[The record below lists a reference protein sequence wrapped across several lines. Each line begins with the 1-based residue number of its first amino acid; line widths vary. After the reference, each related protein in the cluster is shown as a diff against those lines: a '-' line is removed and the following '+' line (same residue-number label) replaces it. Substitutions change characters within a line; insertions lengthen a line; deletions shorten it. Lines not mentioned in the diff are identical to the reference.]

1 MSEGGGPSAAGST
14 SLLKKPVRAE
24 LGGVSS
30 RIPLA
35 LITTRTVGCKVHGT
49 SPWMCLC
56 PDASELRVIF
66 PVFNIFCAGPV
77 ELCLY
82 FAFMGGA
89 LTW

>member
-1 MSEGGGPSAAGST
+1 MSEGGGPSAAGGP

-24 LGGVSS
+24 LGGLSS

-35 LITTRTVGCKVHGT
+35 LIAAGTLGREAHGT
-49 SPWMCLC
+49 SPRLHLC

-66 PVFNIFCAGPV
+66 PVFNLFSVGPV

-82 FAFMGGA
+82 FASMGGA

>member
-14 SLLKKPVRAE
+14 SLLKKPVRSQ

-30 RIPLA
+30 HIPPA
-35 LITTRTVGCKVHGT
+35 PITTWTFGCKVHGT
-49 SPWMCLC
+49 SPWMYLC

-66 PVFNIFCAGPV
+66 PVFHIFSVGPV
-77 ELCLY
+77 ELCLC